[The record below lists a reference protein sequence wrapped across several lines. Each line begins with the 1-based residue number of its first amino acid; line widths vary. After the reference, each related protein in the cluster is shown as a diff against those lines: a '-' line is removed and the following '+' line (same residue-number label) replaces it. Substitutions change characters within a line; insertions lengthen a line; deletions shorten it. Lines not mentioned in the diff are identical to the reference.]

1 MIRIANKKKGA
12 AQRHCTTH
20 LARTMRSLSIDTV
33 EGHSSA
39 AFPVGLGSLHSSIPS
54 LIGGLRMA
62 QDFNHMP
69 VLVDEVTELFS
80 SVPAGV
86 VIDATLGGAGH
97 AEAVLRSRDDLGVL
111 GIDRDPI
118 ARRAAG
124 HRLAPFGTRASIVAG
139 RFGAAAE
146 IVATAAW
153 PEVPGLTSP
162 APVVGLLADLG
173 VSSPQ
178 LDAAERGFSYSA
190 DGPLDMRMD
199 PTSGIPASQLLEV
212 TDLDALTGLL
222 RSHGETRHARRIAA
236 ALKAA
241 LPIATTA
248 QLVSVVDNA
257 VPRAGRRRGNVAAR
271 TFQALRVAVNEED
284 SELASL
290 LMFAETIATPGARIA
305 IISYHSGED
314 ALVKHTLRA
323 WAEGAC
329 SCPPG
334 LPCVCGA
341 TSRGTL
347 VSRRSTRASE
357 AELATNPRASSGH
370 LRCFEVAR

>member
-1 MIRIANKKKGA
+1 MIQTTHHKKGA
-12 AQRHCTTH
+12 AFGHCTTH

-33 EGHSSA
+33 EGNSSA
-39 AFPVGLGSLHSSIPS
+39 TFPVGLGSLHSPIPS

-62 QDFNHMP
+62 QEFRHTP
-69 VLVDEVTELFS
+69 VLLEEVTELFS

-97 AEAVLRSRDDLGVL
+97 AAALLASRGDLGVL
-111 GIDRDPI
+111 GIDRDPV
-118 ARRAAG
+118 ARAAAAE
-124 HRLAPFGTRASIVAG
+124 RLAPFGPRASIASG
-139 RFGAAAE
+139 RFGDVAAL
-146 IVATAAW
+146 VGSSVW
-153 PEVPGLTSP
+153 PQVPGVHDP
-162 APVVGLLADLG
+162 APLVGILADLG

-178 LDAAERGFSYSA
+178 LDVAARGFSYSS

-199 PTSGIPASQLLEV
+199 ASSGRSAATLLEEI
-212 TDLDALTGLL
+212 DLDALTQLL
-222 RSHGETRHARRIAA
+222 REHGETRHARRIAV

-241 LPIATTA
+241 LPITTTA
-248 QLVSVVDNA
+248 QLVAVVDGA

-271 TFQALRVAVNEED
+271 TFQALRVAVNEEE
-284 SELASL
+284 SELAAL
-290 LMFAETIATPGARIA
+290 LDFASTMETPGARIA

-314 ALVKHTLRA
+314 ALVKHTFRA
-323 WAEGAC
+323 WAEGEC
-329 SCPPG
+329 TCPPG

-347 VSRRSTRASE
+347 VARRSIRATDQE
-357 AELATNPRASSGH
+357 VATNPRASSGH

>member
-1 MIRIANKKKGA
+1 MIQHTHHKKGA
-12 AQRHCTTH
+12 ASRHCTTY

-39 AFPVGLGSLHSSIPS
+39 TFPVGLGSLHSPIPS

-62 QDFNHMP
+62 QDFNHLP
-69 VLVDEVTELFS
+69 VLIDEVTELFS

-97 AEAVLRSRDDLGVL
+97 AAALLRSRADLGIL
-111 GIDRDPI
+111 GIDRDPV
-118 ARRAAG
+118 ARTAATE
-124 HRLAPFGTRASIVAG
+124 RLSSFGARASIVPG
-139 RFGAAAE
+139 RFGDLASLVESA
-146 IVATAAW
+146 VW
-153 PEVPGLTSP
+153 PQIPGVSDP
-162 APVVGLLADLG
+162 APVVGILADLG

-178 LDAAERGFSYSA
+178 LDMAERGFSYSA

-199 PTSGIPASQLLEV
+199 PTSGIPASTLLEELDLDSLTQLLR
-212 TDLDALTGLL
+212 A
-222 RSHGETRHARRIAA
+222 HGETRHARRIAT

-241 LPIATTA
+241 VPITTTA
-248 QLVSVVDNA
+248 QLVGVVDAA
-257 VPRAGRRRGNVAAR
+257 VPRSGRRRGNVAAR
-271 TFQALRVAVNEED
+271 TFQALRVAVNEEAG
-284 SELASL
+284 ELESL
-290 LMFAETIATPGARIA
+290 LDFAATLTTPGARIA

-314 ALVKHTLRA
+314 ALVKHTFRA
-323 WAEGAC
+323 WAKGEC

-347 VSRRSTRASE
+347 VSRRSIRATES
-357 AELATNPRASSGH
+357 ELALNPRASSGH
-370 LRCFEVAR
+370 LRCFEVGR